1 MRPVNPLEM
10 AARDINALSHEER
23 MDIYRDAI
31 RNAHAARS
39 DAIRELFRAMARC
52 FERQSLLTPALAD
65 SAAVLAIVIA
75 LGATVFEPASARVAS
90 GSIGHVV
97 SGLPLLW

>member
-52 FERQSLLTPALAD
+52 FERQPLLTRALAA
-65 SAAVLAIVIA
+65 AAVLAIVIA
-75 LGATVFEPASARVAS
+75 LGAIVFEPASARVAS
-90 GSIGHVV
+90 GSIGHVI

>member
-1 MRPVNPLEM
+1 MRPVNPLEL
-10 AARDINALSHEER
+10 AARDINTLSQEER
-23 MDIYRDAI
+23 TIFYREAI
-31 RNAHAARS
+31 RSAHAARS

-52 FERQSLLTPALAD
+52 FERQPLLTRALAA
-65 SAAVLAIVIA
+65 AAVLAIVIA